1 MIGCYFVVVQM
12 HVRVIHILCND
23 RYDKDYTQACTFQT
37 GMAQKWEASAMSS
50 ADGETIPFV
59 GPTALEGPVEAWLCD
74 IEKNMRLTLK
84 EQLKNTR
91 TNLKRML
98 NKRDKWIKEHFGQV
112 SELFCYIL
120 DFTRRFGSLLIAYK
134 NYSL

>member
-1 MIGCYFVVVQM
+1 
-12 HVRVIHILCND
+12 
-23 RYDKDYTQACTFQT
+23 
-37 GMAQKWEASAMSS
+37 MAQKWEASSMSS

-59 GPTALEGPVEAWLCD
+59 GPTPLEGPVEAWLCD

-112 SELFCYIL
+112 C
-120 DFTRRFGSLLIAYK
+120 TVT
-134 NYSL
+134 